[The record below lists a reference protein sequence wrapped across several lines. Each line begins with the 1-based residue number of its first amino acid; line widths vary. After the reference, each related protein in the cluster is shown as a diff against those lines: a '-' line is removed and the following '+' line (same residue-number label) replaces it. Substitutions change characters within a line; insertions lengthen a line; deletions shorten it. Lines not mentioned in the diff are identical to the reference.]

1 VINSRRRR
9 TSPGRAR
16 RGLPRRAAAGGDD
29 TPTRILDAAERLF
42 AERGIEAVSVRSI
55 LAAAGVNPALA
66 HYHFGN
72 REGLV
77 AELLRTRIAPVAQEI
92 GRALDEVDAR
102 GAEATLEDVLRAYF
116 TPSARCV
123 LSRPQ
128 FGRLFAQLLYS
139 PDQRIRELG
148 RESIRGMLSRFAEIA
163 AKRVPGHVEPKRL
176 LLRLILLIGGPSHLS
191 ANWEGVMQT
200 ARRRLG
206 PDVEFDAETLVEE
219 FVTFAAAG
227 LRAVGT
233 TGGRKP

>member
-1 VINSRRRR
+1 MINSRRSGR
-9 TSPGRAR
+9 TSAGPGRR
-16 RGLPRRAAAGGDD
+16 QPRRAAGGDD

-66 HYHFGN
+66 HYHFGS

-77 AELLRTRIAPVAQEI
+77 AELLRTRIAPVVQEI

-139 PDQRIRELG
+139 PDRRIRELG
-148 RESIRGMLSRFAEIA
+148 RESIRAVLSRFAEMA
-163 AKRVPGHVEPKRL
+163 AARVPGPVEPKRL
-176 LLRLILLIGGPSHLS
+176 LLRLFLLIGGPSHLS
-191 ANWEGVMQT
+191 ANWDGVLRS

-206 PDVEFDAETLVEE
+206 SEVELDAETLVEE
-219 FVTFAAAG
+219 FVTFSAAG

-233 TGGRKP
+233 TGGRKR